1 MEIKNILER
10 NTFTITVEYP
20 QNTGNTLS
28 RTEIEDIVFSEIGQN
43 IPDNDVK
50 FFVHT
55 LDNKFFEIQYL
66 KGYDKFLWNK
76 AKVR

>member
-28 RTEIEDIVFSEIGQN
+28 RAEIEDIVFSEIGQN
-43 IPDNDVK
+43 IPDNDVL
-50 FFVHT
+50 FYVHT
-55 LDNKFFEIQYL
+55 LDNKWFRLQYIKTQNTLLWEKL
-66 KGYDKFLWNK
+66 K
-76 AKVR
+76 AR